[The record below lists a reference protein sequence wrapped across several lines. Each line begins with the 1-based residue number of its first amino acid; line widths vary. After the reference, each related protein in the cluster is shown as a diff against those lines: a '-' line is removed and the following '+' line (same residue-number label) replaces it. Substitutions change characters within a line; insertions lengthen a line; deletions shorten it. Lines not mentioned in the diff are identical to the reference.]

1 MVWKL
6 GSGVCF
12 TTPLKPPAG
21 QASLEPFLCLSGKA
35 ERSVPWLSRI
45 CFLSLP
51 FCSQWTGMLVHPRGE
66 RESHTPPPFQ
76 RVLEFW
82 KQPSNELCFQP
93 FQKRG
98 ALLRDQLSDRV
109 SALDE
114 AASPAFLSLKTEVGE
129 LICTTA
135 NLATFDRD
143 KPIQLLQSG
152 CNEVRGNPHYFT
164 QVAQTRSSTW
174 QLPSNCPLQRQVSLS
189 YKEWF
194 QCRP

>member
-1 MVWKL
+1 MKAGFWGLLYDSSKAACRPSISWALSVSEWEGWEISSL
-6 GSGVCF
+6 A
-12 TTPLKPPAG
+12 LKNLLP
-21 QASLEPFLCLSGKA
+21 QSPFLLPVNSDAGPSQRWKGK
-35 ERSVPWLSRI
+35 P
-45 CFLSLP
+45 
-51 FCSQWTGMLVHPRGE
+51 H
-66 RESHTPPPFQ
+66 PPPFQ

-143 KPIQLLQSG
+143 KPIQQLQSG

-174 QLPSNCPLQRQVSLS
+174 QLPSNCPLQRQVSLP